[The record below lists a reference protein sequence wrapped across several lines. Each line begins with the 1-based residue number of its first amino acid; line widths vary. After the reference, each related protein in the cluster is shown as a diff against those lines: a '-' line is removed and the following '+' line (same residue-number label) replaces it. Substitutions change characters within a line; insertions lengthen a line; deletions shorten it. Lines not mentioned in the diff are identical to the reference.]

1 MVRSFLTSYLRTSP
15 NIVQLVLPWADL
27 DPKAEMCPSVGWKR
41 HFMGP
46 FWLNCAQMAPEAAES
61 DF

>member
-1 MVRSFLTSYLRTSP
+1 MRSILTNYLRTSP

-27 DPKAEMCPSVGWKR
+27 DLKAEMCTSVRWKR
-41 HFMGP
+41 HLGCFG
-46 FWLNCAQMAPEAAES
+46 LNCAQMAPEAAES